1 MKKPVFLLSNKRNMQ
16 MKSFR
21 WIIFILLAFFLSN
34 CNPAAKLTRTQ
45 QAQQAFEQG
54 KLQESLQF
62 YEELIAADEA
72 SSSVAEKNHY
82 EQAAEI
88 AEALGLSDK
97 AESYY
102 KLAIYHKIASPEV
115 YQKLGKL
122 YREQGNISKESGVL
136 EPLEQLFPQSEEAN
150 EERTRLFE
158 IYTETAQWEKAIDLW
173 PPNPQAEQDEHL
185 LTAYFSAKQKSEQP
199 EGLDKIALQLLSLN
213 PNHTEARSWQAIQL
227 YDKAEARYQK
237 EVQDYENNKTRKQYN
252 IMLEGL
258 DASTADFK
266 RALPLF
272 ENLYSETRNKRFAL
286 YIANIYARFGD
297 ATNAEKYRKLSQ

>member
-1 MKKPVFLLSNKRNMQ
+1 MQ
-16 MKSFR
+16 MRSFR

-54 KLQESLQF
+54 KLQESLSL

-72 SSSVAEKNHY
+72 SGSVAEKNHY
-82 EQAAEI
+82 EQAAEV

-102 KLAIYHKIASPEV
+102 KLAIYHKTARPEV

-136 EPLEQLFPQSEEAN
+136 EPLEQQFPESKAAKA
-150 EERTRLFE
+150 ERTRLFE
-158 IYTETAQWEKAIDLW
+158 IYTETAQWKKAIDLW
-173 PPNPQAEQDEHL
+173 PPNPLAEQDEHL
-185 LTAYFSAKQKSEQP
+185 LTAYFDAKQKSEQT

-213 PNHTEARSWQAIQL
+213 PTHTEARSWKAIQL

-252 IMLEGL
+252 IMLKGL

-266 RALPLF
+266 KALPLF
-272 ENLYSETRNKRFAL
+272 ENLYRETQNKRFAL

-297 ATNAEKYRKLSQ
+297 AANAEKYRKLSQ